1 MNMDLICQYRHAVRP
16 SVCLFKQGK
25 GLSMLMRDFFVSLL
39 LNLARVVNQRA
50 LRTAGYHPD
59 LIQDEDPYVVG
70 LVKKAH
76 HI

>member
-1 MNMDLICQYRHAVRP
+1 
-16 SVCLFKQGK
+16 
-25 GLSMLMRDFFVSLL
+25 MLMRDFFVSLL